1 MPSGLWTL
9 VAVVSVMGVV
19 IGAILFFS
27 QHYTLDGIKSKTV
40 GDGQHGT
47 ARWATRKEIGKIFR
61 HVPFQPALWRRG
73 EALPTKTQ
81 GLILG
86 STGKKD
92 EVTALVDCDDIHCL
106 MIGASGIGKTAFF
119 LYPNLE
125 YACASGMSF
134 LALDTKGDLA
144 RNYGAVA
151 TEYYDYKVA
160 VIDLRNP
167 TRSDGFNLL
176 TLINHYMDLSREHPD
191 NLAARAKAEKYAKI
205 LSKTIVSP
213 EGDAS
218 QYGQNAFFYDAAEG
232 LMTAIVLLLAEF
244 LPPTEQEPVER
255 RHIVSVFKLVQ
266 DLLAPS
272 PNPQQKNGFQALMDM
287 LPDTHKARWFAGA
300 ALNSSDQAMA
310 SVMSTVL
317 SRLNAFLD
325 SELEQVLCFDSAI
338 DAEKFAAEKSAIF
351 LILPE
356 EDSTKNFM
364 AGLMIQNLSREL
376 FSVADENGG
385 KLKNRVVLY
394 CDELGT
400 MPPFDILPLFSA
412 GRSRKLTLV
421 PIIQSLAQLEK
432 NYGKEGS
439 EIVVDNCQDTIF
451 GGFAPN
457 SQTAE
462 VLSKALGSRT
472 VMSGSISKSKNDP
485 SESLQM
491 MERPLMT
498 ADELK
503 SIPKGEFIVM
513 KTGSH
518 PMRTRLRLFLDWGIT
533 FGDPYILPERAARQ
547 VAYADRNALMGSIR
561 AKYPPPPAPAP
572 MPQRIPR
579 QADRGRMRRME
590 PPMIELDPE
599 EESGPSAEARY
610 VTWPGGRL

>member
-1 MPSGLWTL
+1 MPDNVWTL
-9 VAVVSVMGVV
+9 IAVVSVMGIV
-19 IGAILFFS
+19 IAAILFLS
-27 QHYTLDGIKSKTV
+27 NHYTLDGIKSKTV

-47 ARWATRKEIGKIFR
+47 ARWATKGEITRAFR
-61 HVPFQPALWRRG
+61 HVPFRPSLWRKG
-73 EALPTKTQ
+73 KALPADAQ
-81 GLILG
+81 GLVLG
-86 STGKKD
+86 STGKKNA
-92 EVTALVDCDDIHCL
+92 VTALVDCDDIHCL

-144 RNYGAVA
+144 RNYGTVA
-151 TEYYDYKVA
+151 TKYYGYRVA

-176 TLINHYMDLSREHPD
+176 TLINHYMDISRVDPT

-213 EGDAS
+213 DGDAA

-232 LMTAIVLLLAEF
+232 LMTAVVLLLAEF
-244 LPPTEQEPVER
+244 LQPTAEQPNER

-266 DLLAPS
+266 ELLAPS
-272 PNPQQKNGFQALMDM
+272 PDPRQRNSFQMLMDM
-287 LPDTHKARWFAGA
+287 LPENHKARWFAGA
-300 ALNSSDQAMA
+300 ALNSADQAMA
-310 SVMSTVL
+310 SIMSTVL

-356 EDSTKNFM
+356 EDPSKNFM

-376 FSVADENGG
+376 FAVADENGG

-421 PIIQSLAQLEK
+421 PVIQSLAQLEK
-432 NYGKEGS
+432 NYGKEGA
-439 EIVVDNCQDTIF
+439 EIITDNCQDTIF

-498 ADELK
+498 PDELK

-513 KTGSH
+513 KTGTH
-518 PMRTRLRLFLDWGIT
+518 PMRTRLRLFLDWGIS
-533 FGDPYILPERAARQ
+533 FDKPFVLPERAARE
-547 VAYADRNALMGSIR
+547 VAYADKTSLMRSISS
-561 AKYPPPPAPAP
+561 KYPKSATAQRAPRKAEHGG
-572 MPQRIPR
+572 MR
-579 QADRGRMRRME
+579 QTDAQAMVQQEGLDDGAGVYYIINRG
-590 PPMIELDPE
+590 
-599 EESGPSAEARY
+599 GK
-610 VTWPGGRL
+610 T